1 MSKSRRTIGRTFSAP
16 VITEAEERQELIF
29 TLSSG
34 RRAVFIRTTVPAG
47 AVATGTYVVQAHN
60 GRDQSALT
68 PESLRDITRTLSL
81 QQFFPAIGVRT
92 AERIEILDGSRRRAA
107 ALLCECALEVLVTDS
122 TLSAAEAR
130 DLARDIQTAREHN
143 LREVGLR
150 LALLKE
156 SGLSQK
162 EIAGSE
168 NLSQATVT
176 RALQAASVDAALIAV
191 FPVPA
196 ILSHADYRLLMTVQA
211 QLEEKN
217 ISPARFTDGLSL
229 LPDDAGERADEDVK
243 VHILAALRTTVSA
256 AAQVPARDKLITRS
270 LWQFPDKNRFA
281 RKKSRDRMFAY
292 EFSRLSPELQR
303 DLDEAIQDV
312 LEKHLPQ

>member
-1 MSKSRRTIGRTFSAP
+1 MSKSRRTIGRTFSTP
-16 VITEAEERQELIF
+16 VIPQAEERQEQVF
-29 TLSSG
+29 TLNSG
-34 RRAVFIRTTVPAG
+34 RRAVFIRTSVPAD
-47 AVATGTYVVQAHN
+47 AVATGTYVIQAHN

-92 AERIEILDGSRRRAA
+92 GKGIEILDGSRRRAA
-107 ALLCECALEVLVTDS
+107 SLLCECALEVLVTDS
-122 TLSAAEAR
+122 ALSAAEAR
-130 DLARDIQTAREHN
+130 ALARDIQTAREHN

-162 EIAGSE
+162 DIAEME

-176 RALQAASVDAALIAV
+176 RALQAASVDAALIAA
-191 FPVPA
+191 FPVPG
-196 ILSHADYRLLMTVQA
+196 ILSHADYRLLLTVQA
-211 QLEEKN
+211 LLNEKN
-217 ISPARFTDGLSL
+217 ISAAHFMDGISL
-229 LPDDAGERADEDVK
+229 LPDNAGELVDEDVK
-243 VHILAALRTTVSA
+243 VHILATLRKEASA
-256 AAQVPARDKLITRS
+256 AAQVPARDKVITRT
-270 LWQFPDKNRFA
+270 LRQFSDKNRFA
-281 RKKSRDRMFAY
+281 RKKSRGRMFAY

-303 DLDEAIQDV
+303 DLDEAIQSV